1 MEGQRQNKTALMK
14 AAELL
19 ARREQ
24 SSKILRQKLLTKKYS
39 ESETDAAIK
48 TLQERNYLNDEES
61 CTRQFE
67 ILYSEEKLSVKQICM
82 KLIQRGF
89 DSSFVKNLIPADS
102 DSHDK
107 KIAKKILEKKIR
119 TINFDELDAKE
130 ILKAK
135 SKLYQNLAAK
145 GFNSE
150 IISAAMEK
158 FFVDGKITL

>member
-1 MEGQRQNKTALMK
+1 MREQNKTALMK

-24 SSKILRQKLLTKKYS
+24 SSKNLRQKLLSKKYS

-48 TLQERNYLNDEES
+48 TLQERNYLNDEET
-61 CTRQFE
+61 CARQFE
-67 ILYSEEKLSVKQICM
+67 ILYSEEKFSVRQICM

-107 KIAKKILEKKIR
+107 KVAEKILEKKIR

-130 ILKAK
+130 IFKTK

-150 IISAAMEK
+150 VISAAMENFLLTEK
-158 FFVDGKITL
+158 

>member
-24 SSKILRQKLLTKKYS
+24 SSKNLRQKLLSKKYS

-67 ILYSEEKLSVKQICM
+67 ILYSEEKLSVRQICM

-89 DSSFVKNLIPADS
+89 DSEFVKNLIPADS

-107 KIAKKILEKKIR
+107 KVAEKILEKKIR

-130 ILKAK
+130 IFKTK

-150 IISAAMEK
+150 VISAAMENFLLTEK
-158 FFVDGKITL
+158 